1 MSRIGL
7 YFFYLEV
14 QEKKV
19 LKDGRIN
26 AHLPPRVTVTTG
38 VKNNL
43 KQLMSNAG
51 MFSHIFRNNWREW
64 GLLNPLGSV
73 LLIPYQ
79 SRTTSS
85 RI

>member
-1 MSRIGL
+1 MNRIGL

-26 AHLPPRVTVTTG
+26 IHLPRRVTVTTE

-51 MFSHIFRNNWREW
+51 TFSHIFRNN
-64 GLLNPLGSV
+64 
-73 LLIPYQ
+73 
-79 SRTTSS
+79 
-85 RI
+85 